1 MNKIIYVFAA
11 VFLLLLSIFCFSG
24 SDELKD
30 EWTFKLNQVEPRLL
44 DVPDY
49 GKGLVQFSSDS
60 QYLVAAEE
68 EGLVR
73 LVRLSDK
80 KIIWKKN
87 LGVGALNCAAFSP
100 DQKRLFLGEKSPEG
114 KISCLDLK
122 TKKIIWSYSV
132 GGDLKSQ
139 LMKKS
144 YPTINKIMVD
154 SKRRAV
160 YLAAGRFERVKAD
173 EYIYFGRL
181 YALNMADGRL
191 LWKFPAQENMDSNCR
206 YFDFKD
212 DRLAF
217 NTTGG
222 TKLSR
227 AMKYPAGSIYC
238 LDLEEQKLLW
248 HKLLSPLKP
257 YFWKASF
264 SFTPNYSADGQYLIC
279 FPNDGRLFLLDRDG
293 KEIWQKD
300 VTAPKKVLG
309 GIPLYAPGTFAE
321 FWGSRIIVRTAN
333 TYQAGKSGA
342 LVPLEHP
349 DANSILCYDL
359 QGKLLWKWRAK
370 GYMPGQSLSGDNLV
384 LPVEKNFRT
393 LDVNVQGVYL
403 LDLKQIK
410 PYLMEEYHL
419 KGGAAAAAVSPDG
432 RYIAAIEVPHVL
444 PDSLIKQGKSQLHL
458 WLRTK

>member
-1 MNKIIYVFAA
+1 MSQKICVITA
-11 VFLLLLSIFCFSG
+11 VLLLLLLGFCFYS
-24 SDELKD
+24 SDEEKD
-30 EWTFKLNQVEPRLL
+30 EWIFKLHQVEPRLL

-49 GKGLVQFSSDS
+49 GKGLVQFSADS

-73 LVRLSDK
+73 LVRMSDK
-80 KIIWKKN
+80 KIVWKKN
-87 LGVGALNCAAFSP
+87 LGVGALNCAVFSP
-100 DQKRLFLGEKSPEG
+100 DRKRLFLGEKSPEG
-114 KISCLDLK
+114 KISCLDLQ
-122 TKKIIWSYSV
+122 TRKIIWSYSV

-144 YPTINKIMVD
+144 YPTVNKIMVD
-154 SKRRAV
+154 DKRQAV
-160 YLAAGRFERVKAD
+160 YLAAGRFEKLRAD

-181 YALNMADGRL
+181 YALSMADGHL

-222 TKLSR
+222 TKSGR
-227 AMKYPAGSIYC
+227 EMKYPAGSIYC

-248 HKLLSPLKP
+248 HKLLRPLKP
-257 YFWKASF
+257 YFWKVAF

-279 FPNDGRLFLLDRDG
+279 FPNDGRLFLLDKDG
-293 KEIWQKD
+293 REIWERD

-309 GIPLYAPGTFAE
+309 GMPLYAPGTFAE
-321 FWGSRIIVRTAN
+321 FWGNRIIARTAN

-349 DANSILCYDL
+349 DANSIICYDL
-359 QGKLLWKWRAK
+359 QGNMLWKWRAK
-370 GYMPGQSLSGDNLV
+370 GYMPGQSLTGNNLV

-403 LDLKQIK
+403 LDLRQIK

-419 KGGAAAAAVSPDG
+419 KGGAVAAAVSPDG

-444 PDSLIKQGKSQLHL
+444 PDSLLKQGKSQLHL